1 MLQGFVEKNL
11 QHLVDLLRQ
20 RRFFQDASPRVDE
33 YINSSEQL
41 QVGWG
46 SQPNISDCGWSQP
59 TNQTVNPNQPWNHP
73 TTWSPSAALTASK
86 RHTRRL
92 SGASVFEPGDFAACC
107 LDHGLNRTSTGDH
120 NFFYPRE
127 YIYMNKYRKNMKKL
141 GKQYGGL
148 WSWDWVHIENVTN
161 TSLWPQLSPALRV
174 VQPSCASPKRGV
186 APDSAK
192 PPRMAENFG
201 TLMGFNWIYIMG
213 LLYLKRIAQQL
224 I

>member
-46 SQPNISDCGWSQP
+46 SQPNISDCVDDPNQP
-59 TNQTVNPNQPWNHP
+59 TKTVNPNQPWNHP
-73 TTWSPSAALTASK
+73 TTWSPSAASDRFEASHSK
-86 RHTRRL
+86 VERRFGLWAWGLRRVLLGIMDWIEHLPATTIFL
-92 SGASVFEPGDFAACC
+92 S
-107 LDHGLNRTSTGDH
+107 
-120 NFFYPRE
+120 PRI

-174 VQPSCASPKRGV
+174 VQPLMCFSKARRCSGFSKASTDGGEFW
-186 APDSAK
+186 D
-192 PPRMAENFG
+192 
-201 TLMGFNWIYIMG
+201 FNGI
-213 LLYLKRIAQQL
+213 
-224 I
+224 